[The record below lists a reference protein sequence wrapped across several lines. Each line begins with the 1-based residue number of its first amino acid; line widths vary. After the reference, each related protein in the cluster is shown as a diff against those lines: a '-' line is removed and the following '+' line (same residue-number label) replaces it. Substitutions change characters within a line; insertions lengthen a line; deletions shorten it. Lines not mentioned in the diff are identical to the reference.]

1 MLSLAIQSAPAGSGM
16 STEEYLS
23 VLASIIVGLGIS
35 HLLTGVG
42 NLLADRARVRGY
54 WAWGALVLLNF
65 MAYVQFWWATL
76 GLGGQGVLTNFFG
89 FLFFLLPPIGLF
101 LMTVLLLPDFEGEGT
116 IDLRRHYFANHRWF
130 YGIAAAVPLFSG
142 TRAVVLSGD
151 PLTEP
156 DRYFEVFFI
165 LLLLTGAIS
174 RSPRVH
180 AVMVTVALFG
190 FLSMVMV
197 TSLRP
202 G

>member
-1 MLSLAIQSAPAGSGM
+1 MLFQTASAPDVRGM

-23 VLASIIVGLGIS
+23 VLVSIVIGLGIS

-54 WAWGALVLLNF
+54 WVWGAFVLLTF

-76 GLGGQGVLTNFFG
+76 GLGGEGVLTNFFG

-130 YGIAAAVPLFSG
+130 FGIGALVPLLAG
-142 TRAVVLSGD
+142 IRAVALSGD
-151 PLTEP
+151 SLFRP
-156 DRYFEVFFI
+156 DRYFEGFFTVFM
-165 LLLLTGAIS
+165 LCGAVS

-180 AVMVTVALFG
+180 AALVVVALLG
-190 FLSMVMV
+190 FVAMIVV
-197 TSLRP
+197 TSMQP